1 MLPWRRPTRVVRRE
15 KTEVLSPRLFS
26 DVRACDVLVLHIWPP
41 ALHICCYP
49 FHPLIAC
56 AQAALHTGSGSAD
69 KDSRTTVWSP
79 GLKTRGI
86 PRWSP
91 ATHQAQTSES
101 TVQLPITPQVK
112 DWPQPRALPS
122 LVNKVTSNRAPV
134 YANGPGLLFQSAS
147 LSKACLA
154 GRPLRAMQS
163 KLRKCGGTLTWLLG
177 AGSVSVL
184 QHACC
189 TPTANT
195 HMVTVR
201 QMKQH
206 PRLTWTMDSS

>member
-56 AQAALHTGSGSAD
+56 AQAALHTGSGSAN

-122 LVNKVTSNRAPV
+122 LVNKVSNFKQGPSLCQRPRPPV
-134 YANGPGLLFQSAS
+134 SIRFSFKGLSSRPPIARYAIQTPEVRWHVDMAS
-147 LSKACLA
+147 WCWV
-154 GRPLRAMQS
+154 
-163 KLRKCGGTLTWLLG
+163 CLG
-177 AGSVSVL
+177 AATRVL
-184 QHACC
+184 HTNGKYTHGHGQADE
-189 TPTANT
+189 TASKTN
-195 HMVTVR
+195 
-201 QMKQH
+201 
-206 PRLTWTMDSS
+206 MDHG